1 MQTSFSRSNSTRDNN
16 IELLRLVLM
25 FLIVLEHVVGH
36 GCGIVETMVQYPDE
50 PIHLSTE
57 HLLLYV
63 PAVMSVNCFVFISGD
78 YKIKF
83 RFKGIL
89 NFYMQAL
96 SVAIILFLVNYFSSF
111 NFSLSLL
118 VKSIFPLSSN
128 YWWFLSTYMFLYLV
142 SPFLNMIC
150 DTLSY
155 KQFSMF
161 IFLFFTFNCLGG
173 YIWGT
178 FNANNGYSILNFMFL
193 YLLAIYMRKYNI
205 IALIKRPLLLWYI
218 FSSILVIMC
227 LFLQQYG
234 GKYIVKL
241 LGYNNPFV
249 IFLAILFFCVFSRI
263 NVSANVC
270 KFSNLTLGIYLFHD
284 NNVIRPMIESIVGT
298 YKFSIWGLVLFAL
311 SIYILSAILE
321 LLRKESYRL
330 LSVDLWIEKI
340 SKKIWE

>member
-1 MQTSFSRSNSTRDNN
+1 MQTSFSHSNSTRDNN

-63 PAVMSVNCFVFISGD
+63 PAVMSVNCFVFISGY

-161 IFLFFTFNCLGG
+161 IFLFLRLIVWEDIFGELLMLIMDIQYLILCSCIFWQ
-173 YIWGT
+173 YICG
-178 FNANNGYSILNFMFL
+178 
-193 YLLAIYMRKYNI
+193 NI
-205 IALIKRPLLLWYI
+205 I
-218 FSSILVIMC
+218 
-227 LFLQQYG
+227 
-234 GKYIVKL
+234 
-241 LGYNNPFV
+241 
-249 IFLAILFFCVFSRI
+249 
-263 NVSANVC
+263 
-270 KFSNLTLGIYLFHD
+270 
-284 NNVIRPMIESIVGT
+284 
-298 YKFSIWGLVLFAL
+298 
-311 SIYILSAILE
+311 
-321 LLRKESYRL
+321 LLR
-330 LSVDLWIEKI
+330 
-340 SKKIWE
+340 